1 MENEDN
7 VELRSEKVRKV
18 IGRIPPLLIRTGT
31 AVITMLVIGM
41 IWGAIR
47 IHFPMTINGQG
58 SVNNYKWM
66 DKSFYYANINIP
78 YKYLYM
84 FYGQKRIYRVTF
96 EGLPDNV
103 YYTSKD
109 TPKVDANVKEHDG
122 EKFFTIFIKIDNSWA
137 RQNRLKMNQGAKAI
151 TVVSDKTIWNLVFH
165 KQPAAS

>member
-84 FYGQKRIYRVTF
+84 FYGQNRIYRVTF
-96 EGLPDNV
+96 EGLPGNV
-103 YYTSKD
+103 YYISNKCQDID
-109 TPKVDANVKEHDG
+109 TDVKEHNG
-122 EKFFTIFIKIDNSWA
+122 EKFFTIFVRIDNLWA
-137 RQNRLKMNQGAKAI
+137 RRNRLKMNQGAKAI
-151 TVVSDKTIWNLVFH
+151 TVVSDKTIWDLVFH
-165 KQPAAS
+165 KSSAAL